1 MEDPNVT
8 TPSTVLEVTPAEVNE
23 VEEILEAVDGEEATD
38 ELTEEELEELSVGGK
53 QYRLPKEIAA
63 MVVKAENADAVVTR
77 KTQSL
82 AEERKAVQ
90 AEREQF
96 HREAETNN
104 ALINE
109 VGQIRTIEARLAQF
123 QNVNWQ
129 QWYDANPTE
138 AGKAQAEYTQLRDFH
153 GNLAGNIEARKAE
166 LAASTE
172 SRRATSMSHATE
184 VLSKPMPELG
194 WDGKFD
200 DAKRKDM
207 RDFLLKNNV
216 KESVIASIDNPEIIL
231 LTHLAMLGA
240 KSFQQQKA
248 AATPPKIV
256 AEPVPTVVTG
266 KSRASVDPDKMS
278 QAQFNKWRASSAKK
292 VS

>member
-53 QYRLPKEIAA
+53 QYKLPKEIAA

-77 KTQSL
+77 KTQGL
-82 AEERKAVQ
+82 AEERKAVE
-90 AEREQF
+90 AEREQL

-109 VGQIRTIEARLAQF
+109 VGQLRTIEARLAQF

-129 QWYDANPTE
+129 QEFAKDPAQ
-138 AGKAQAEYTQLRDFH
+138 AGAWQAEYTQLRDFH
-153 GNLAGNIEARKAE
+153 GNLTGNIEARKAE

-172 SRRATSMSHATE
+172 SRRATSMSHAVE
-184 VLSKPMPELG
+184 ALSKPLPELG

-207 RDFLLKNNV
+207 REFLLKKNV
-216 KESVIASIDNPEIIL
+216 QERIINTIDNPEIIL
-231 LTHLAMLGA
+231 LTHLAMLGE
-240 KSFQQQKA
+240 KSIQKQKA
-248 AATPPKIV
+248 AATPPKIE

-266 KSRASVDPDKMS
+266 KSRAAIDPNKMT
-278 QAQFNKWRASSAKK
+278 QAQFNKWRSSSKK
-292 VS
+292 VG